1 MDRYLRQ
8 LALPELTAAAQK
20 KLPGTRLLM
29 VGAGGLGAAA
39 LPYLAGAGIGHITII
54 DHDNVDISNLHRQT
68 IFKTADAGKNK
79 AECAAQ
85 YLRALNPDCN
95 VKAINKKL
103 CHPER
108 SEGSHKFLQSLALL
122 QDDIDTF
129 DLLLDGSDNFATKY
143 LLNEI
148 SIETQTPLISA
159 SVEQFKA
166 TIGFFAGHLENAP
179 CYACLFPRAP
189 VNACNCNDA
198 GILGTVAGLAG
209 LYQAHLALCYLLNI
223 GQTRPG
229 TILSVDLKDF
239 RLQNLHLAAD
249 PADAVLVAGLAG
261 ALAPDLAAGD
271 LVLYDRCLDARNER
285 ELAPGRDEI
294 ASIVMDDA
302 LPDILAALFHTAGQR
317 VRVAPGIT
325 VGEVLVTAQAK
336 LAFGARH
343 RAAAVDMETFEIAV
357 ACREQGIPF
366 AALRV
371 VSDEAGQDLPDF
383 NRAYDAAGR
392 VLPAQMAAALL
403 ARPAVTAR
411 FLRQL
416 RPVMRS
422 FRNALTVALDAP
434 LV

>member
-189 VNACNCNDA
+189 GNACNCNDA

-249 PADAVLVAGLAG
+249 PACALCSGEKIHAAKPSEKSTAAIAALIPSRDLTPAHIVIDVRSPMEVQHEPMIADALNIPL
-261 ALAPDLAAGD
+261 P
-271 LVLYDRCLDARNER
+271 
-285 ELAPGRDEI
+285 ELATRIHEIPRDK
-294 ASIVMDDA
+294 IVA
-302 LPDILAALFHTAGQR
+302 LLCAGNIRSRTGAEMLQ
-317 VRVAPGIT
+317 
-325 VGEVLVTAQAK
+325 
-336 LAFGARH
+336 AFGFENVCILDRFSLEG
-343 RAAAVDMETFEIAV
+343 RAA
-357 ACREQGIPF
+357 
-366 AALRV
+366 
-371 VSDEAGQDLPDF
+371 
-383 NRAYDAAGR
+383 
-392 VLPAQMAAALL
+392 
-403 ARPAVTAR
+403 
-411 FLRQL
+411 
-416 RPVMRS
+416 
-422 FRNALTVALDAP
+422 
-434 LV
+434 

>member
-1 MDRYLRQ
+1 MNYARLCIVTAVDV
-8 LALPELTAAAQK
+8 EFDAAA
-20 KLPGTRLLM
+20 RLLASPPRAEENGLQVCRGRRGDRRVTLLKTGM
-29 VGAGGLGAAA
+29 GARGFA
-39 LPYLAGAGIGHITII
+39 P
-54 DHDNVDISNLHRQT
+54 R
-68 IFKTADAGKNK
+68 
-79 AECAAQ
+79 
-85 YLRALNPDCN
+85 LRA
-95 VKAINKKL
+95 
-103 CHPER
+103 
-108 SEGSHKFLQSLALL
+108 
-122 QDDIDTF
+122 
-129 DLLLDGSDNFATKY
+129 
-143 LLNEI
+143 
-148 SIETQTPLISA
+148 
-159 SVEQFKA
+159 
-166 TIGFFAGHLENAP
+166 
-179 CYACLFPRAP
+179 
-189 VNACNCNDA
+189 
-198 GILGTVAGLAG
+198 
-209 LYQAHLALCYLLNI
+209 
-223 GQTRPG
+223 
-229 TILSVDLKDF
+229 
-239 RLQNLHLAAD
+239 HLAAD

-336 LAFGARH
+336 LALGARH